1 MARSKKRSS
10 KSAPSASA
18 PAPAPAAGSVLIPG
32 SESVAPTTTATPGT
46 STARTSATPI
56 TTSSSSSS
64 NPGPSSSAAG
74 SVLKQRRPGPAV
86 SKAEEGDLLAEE
98 KGAAGVVRTTR
109 STGDSSRVKD
119 RDEMPWA
126 ERNTWIVYAVASG
139 ACAAFNGVFAKL
151 TTDGLTTQIARG
163 ISGFLSIENIDGFLE
178 IVVRCAFFGLNILFN
193 IIMWTLFTQALAKG
207 NSTTQVS
214 IMNTSTNFM
223 ISALL
228 GLAIFAES
236 LPPLWWAGATLLV
249 AGNVILGRKDG
260 ESGGIDAE
268 ADAHAQ
274 HEGAEAAE
282 RGQGVASLPGLKE
295 QDEIDEDVPLLGDLD
310 SSPHNR

>member
-1 MARSKKRSS
+1 MAGSKKRSS
-10 KSAPSASA
+10 KPAPSASV
-18 PAPAPAAGSVLIPG
+18 PASGSVLIPG
-32 SESVAPTTTATPGT
+32 PESVATTTAPTP
-46 STARTSATPI
+46 ATPI

-74 SVLKQRRPGPAV
+74 SLLKQRRPGPTV
-86 SKAEEGDLLAEE
+86 SKTEEGDLAAEKE
-98 KGAAGVVRTTR
+98 AASAVKTPR
-109 STGDSSRVKD
+109 STGDSNRVKD
-119 RDEMPWA
+119 RDDMPWV
-126 ERNTWIVYAVASG
+126 EKNTWVVYAVASG

-178 IVVRCAFFGLNILFN
+178 VVVRCAFFGLNILFN

-260 ESGGIDAE
+260 DSDGIGAE

-274 HEGAEAAE
+274 QEGAEAAE

>member
-1 MARSKKRSS
+1 MAGSKKRSS
-10 KSAPSASA
+10 KSSPSTPASV
-18 PAPAPAAGSVLIPG
+18 PASGSVPIPG
-32 SESVAPTTTATPGT
+32 PESVATSPTPGT
-46 STARTSATPI
+46 STAPTLATPI
-56 TTSSSSSS
+56 TTSSSSLS

-74 SVLKQRRPGPAV
+74 SVLKQRRPGPTV
-86 SKAEEGDLLAEE
+86 SKAGEGDLLAEE
-98 KGAAGVVRTTR
+98 KEAAGAGVVRTTR
-109 STGDSSRVKD
+109 STGDKN
-119 RDEMPWA
+119 RDDMPWA

-163 ISGFLSIENIDGFLE
+163 ISGFLSIENIDAFLE

-207 NSTTQVS
+207 SSTTQVS

-268 ADAHAQ
+268 ADAHTQ
-274 HEGAEAAE
+274 QEGAEAAE

-295 QDEIDEDVPLLGDLD
+295 QDEIDEDVPLLGDFD